1 VDFLDYY
8 RDNLLYIRGLAAE
21 FAGEFPK
28 IAGRL
33 SISEFECQ
41 DPYVERLLE
50 GTAFLSARVEKK
62 LDEGYERLLE
72 SVLNS
77 MAPSALYPIPSG
89 AVLELALDYNSEKVR
104 KGGVLE
110 KGTVFDAFIPT
121 INTPCRFSTLMDLSL
136 SPLSLIGAEYVTRD
150 LSGFGINDEKA
161 QAALH
166 ISLSSGEAMNQN
178 GDTTFFF
185 NLPDDGASLLLRQIM
200 IGRLGVYVRYNNE
213 KYVPLNNISFEMP
226 FNADTRTL
234 YQGLKGNVRGLR
246 LLQDFMAYPS
256 FFKFFKIK
264 NLPLRFSGRSSVLE
278 LVITFRQ
285 RELSLAAEI
294 KHSSIKLNCAPV
306 LNLFPKRSDRMPL
319 EREAY
324 EYHIVPERAAM
335 RDFEVINIRSLEFFN
350 ERNETLFRAANFY
363 EDDLLQGGV
372 ERNFFSQHR
381 RRNLF
386 TTKAVQRSS
395 YDGAEMYVTF
405 SSQEHSL
412 EDAYQFAA
420 EMTCTN
426 RDLPLLLS
434 SDAALIT
441 NSPVLTG
448 ASFLTRPTRPGYS
461 NIERGDK
468 ADFTKL
474 SHILYNL
481 SAMLWQAG
489 DFPLEMFKTM
499 LRNYRIRTDEETF
512 RMADGI
518 VKMES
523 SPATFRFV
531 QKGAVFFERGW
542 KLNITLDESA
552 YAGIGHY
559 IFAFVIAEIL
569 RSFTPINSMLEV
581 NVYTL
586 QTGYIT
592 TWKTALEN

>member
-1 VDFLDYY
+1 MDFLDYY
-8 RDNLLYIRGLAAE
+8 RDNLLYIRSLAAE

-89 AVLELALDYNSEKVR
+89 AVLELALDYNNEKAR
-104 KGGVLE
+104 GGGILE
-110 KGTVFDAFIPT
+110 RGTVFDAFIPT
-121 INTPCRFSTLMDLSL
+121 INTPCRFATLMDLPL
-136 SPLSLIGAEYVTRD
+136 SPLSLTGAEYVTRD
-150 LSGFGINDEKA
+150 LSGFGIRDEKA

-166 ISLSSGEAMNQN
+166 ISFSSGEAINRN
-178 GDTTFFF
+178 GDTLFFL
-185 NLPDDGASLLLRQIM
+185 NLPEDGASLLLRQIM
-200 IGRLGVYVRYNNE
+200 TGRLACYARYDGE
-213 KYVPLNNISFEMP
+213 SYAPLDVNFEMP
-226 FNADTRTL
+226 FNVDTRTL

-246 LLQDFMAYPS
+246 LLQDFMAYPA
-256 FFKFFKIK
+256 FFKFFRIK
-264 NLPLRFSGRSSVLE
+264 DLPLRFTGRDSTLD
-278 LVITFRQ
+278 LVITFRH
-285 RELSLAAEI
+285 RELSLATEV
-294 KHSSIKLNCAPV
+294 KNSSVKLNCAPV
-306 LNLFPKRSDRMPL
+306 LNLFPKRSDRIPL

-350 ERNETLFRAANFY
+350 ERNETLFQAAGFY
-363 EDDLLQGGV
+363 EDDFLQGGM

-381 RRNLF
+381 RRSLF

-395 YDGAEMYVTF
+395 YDGSEMYVTF

-412 EDAYQFAA
+412 EGAYQFAA

-426 RDLPLLLS
+426 RDLPLLIS

-448 ASFLTRPTRPGYS
+448 ASFLTRPSRPGYS

-481 SAMLWQAG
+481 SAMLWQEG
-489 DFPLEMFKTM
+489 EFPLEMFKTM
-499 LRNYRIRTDEETF
+499 LRNYRIRSDEETF

-523 SPATFRFV
+523 SPVTFRFV
-531 QKGAVFFERGW
+531 RKGAVFFERGW
-542 KLNITLDESA
+542 KVDITLDETA

-569 RSFTPINSMLEV
+569 RSFTPLNSMLEV
-581 NVYTL
+581 NVHTL

-592 TWKTALEN
+592 TWKTTLEN